1 MTKAVEYLTA
11 QHVKAAKERGVD
23 IIAIFATP
31 FNSKGSLHALTVRWL
46 CAPLPKRSE
55 QESSEVYLFLRS
67 LLSKARGGFE
77 ISRVGGSNGMAH
89 VSKEFFSM
97 LHLPGITPRK
107 SCAVMWFPMQT
118 KWLFFYIS
126 PYKKKHHLA
135 CRAYSQPMPGGQ
147 VRISNKTFYDERFP
161 KYLQTILVDFITIK
175 SESAPLVSSLNT
187 SIFKPY
193 FGIAACLEANI
204 VQETTNYIARLCA
217 RKNGCPSHKTQY
229 FMHLLT
235 SCSFTI
241 VAYATRLHVDT
252 PKRHPF
258 LPYQGFWEN
267 KWVIDVPLYST
278 NNSNEPAL
286 GRGVAG

>member
-1 MTKAVEYLTA
+1 
-11 QHVKAAKERGVD
+11 
-23 IIAIFATP
+23 
-31 FNSKGSLHALTVRWL
+31 
-46 CAPLPKRSE
+46 LPKQSE

-89 VSKEFFSM
+89 VLKEFFRM
-97 LHLPGITPRK
+97 LPGITPRK
-107 SCAVMWFPMQT
+107 FCAVMWFPMQT

-126 PYKKKHHLA
+126 PYKEKHHLS
-135 CRAYSQPMPGGQ
+135 CREYSQPMPGGQ
-147 VRISNKTFYDERFP
+147 VQISNKTFYDERFP
-161 KYLQTILVDFITIK
+161 KYLQTSLVDFITIK

-193 FGIAACLEANI
+193 FGIAACLKAI
-204 VQETTNYIARLCA
+204 IIQEMMNYIARLCV
-217 RKNGCPSHKTQY
+217 RKNGCHSHNNAH

-235 SCSFTI
+235 LCSFTI
-241 VAYATRLHVDT
+241 VAYATRLDVDT
-252 PKRHPF
+252 PKHHPF

-267 KWVIDVPLYST
+267 KWVINVPLYSM

-286 GRGVAG
+286 GQGGAGPGRFTFAILDHSYNMCNAYGWGDQSEAGNGALF